1 MSEDTLKKIDS
12 RLKTLI
18 ELKVQELQHLQALV
32 NLKIIERAE
41 DYADRFDARGNNE
54 FVKNEIKNVVK
65 EVYKDHRKGE

>member
-1 MSEDTLKKIDS
+1 MSEDTLKRIDS

-32 NLKIIERAE
+32 NLQIIERAE

-65 EVYKDHRKGE
+65 DVYKDHRKGE